1 MVTMVEN
8 LGKALSGSDT
18 AVSRNI
24 EFFKGSKERKVLL
37 EESVKMVMLAKN
49 KETLN
54 EMAGN
59 LTTAIFGS
67 KDYLSKEEFL
77 YQVQNKPLDPMLSI
91 YLLLLRSEF
100 LLFEERSFVS
110 HLGSQPQSSTNFY
123 ATEMTK
129 LFNKCP
135 FNGDERCNCKKCQCV
150 RRNR

>member
-1 MVTMVEN
+1 MVAMVEN

-67 KDYLSKEEFL
+67 KDYLS
-77 YQVQNKPLDPMLSI
+77 
-91 YLLLLRSEF
+91 
-100 LLFEERSFVS
+100 
-110 HLGSQPQSSTNFY
+110 
-123 ATEMTK
+123 
-129 LFNKCP
+129 
-135 FNGDERCNCKKCQCV
+135 
-150 RRNR
+150 